1 MPRQLIGPG
10 ERGLG
15 EAVAVDLGHAAV
27 EVVDERGEV
36 CVGETLVE
44 SVEQR
49 AVAEKRVRL
58 AVVREPQGRGVEL
71 TAEDMIG
78 IVAARVRAPER
89 IRVARRGRRPAA
101 AAHEPRREP
110 GRGGAHNPSSTPVR
124 VLNSSINV
132 SHSPASPC
140 FAVQKAGARRA
151 SKSSSETPCCST
163 HVK

>member
-10 ERGLG
+10 ERRLD
-15 EAVAVDLGHAAV
+15 EAVAVDLGDAVV
-27 EVVDERGEV
+27 EVVDERGEL

-44 SVEQR
+44 GVEQR
-49 AVAEKRVRL
+49 AVAEERVRL

-71 TAEDMIG
+71 TAQHVVG
-78 IVAARVRAPER
+78 VVAARVRAAER

-101 AAHEPRREP
+101 AADEPRREP

-124 VLNSSINV
+124 ALNSSISV

-140 FAVQKAGARRA
+140 FAVQKAGSRRA